1 MHMYIINCEP
11 SHDIFSS
18 PNLYPSAH
26 LVPTKGIIIMNI
38 KINVYESF
46 CQKYCYLPGVVR
58 EIPS

>member
-38 KINVYESF
+38 KIKVFAKNIDRF
-46 CQKYCYLPGVVR
+46 AMYLVL
-58 EIPS
+58 